1 MTWIKKVTKTE
12 EPPTDWRRT
21 TTHDELQSEVLK
33 QKRVITKKK
42 KCKIQ
47 IRPEVKFTVLYQR

>member
-1 MTWIKKVTKTE
+1 MTKIE

-42 KCKIQ
+42 KKK
-47 IRPEVKFTVLYQR
+47 VKFK

>member
-42 KCKIQ
+42 KK
-47 IRPEVKFTVLYQR
+47 VKFK